1 MGSRSSHTHTIEYRP
16 DPAAVKNAQREGLG
30 KQIEMLK
37 ARVNDVDAEY
47 QKEAAKLSD
56 IRAQIEA
63 EQALIVN
70 FPRDFGQTAE
80 GGTASILVF
89 VGNTG
94 DGKSTVCNRMCGD
107 ESDMAED
114 GPFVTSDQMASC
126 TQTMAQHTLQI
137 GDAKLTVV
145 DAPGWNDSEGKDRE
159 HANNLCA
166 YLYGCGGLNNFVLV
180 RNSANYRFDAN
191 FKLMLERYQNMFGDA
206 FWKHL
211 IVVLTRVDSGLA
223 ERQFVRGGM
232 EEAMKQEIYDKFQL
246 DAEQYPIPVIPIGLD
261 KYTAAKQ
268 SVLDAVSAERF
279 ECEQI
284 KSPLSDLK
292 GQETEILKEEQK
304 KKQKLD
310 AVKAQLKE
318 KEAQLASL

>member
-1 MGSRSSHTHTIEYRP
+1 MGSRHSHHTTTIYRP
-16 DPAAVKNAQREGLG
+16 DPAAVKRAQREGLE

-37 ARVNDVDAEY
+37 ARVTDVDAEHK
-47 QKEAAKLSD
+47 KELARLTD
-56 IRAQIEA
+56 IRSQIEA
-63 EQALIVN
+63 EQALLVH
-70 FPRDFGQTAE
+70 FPRDYDRT
-80 GGTASILVF
+80 TSVLVF

-94 DGKSTVCNRMCGD
+94 DGKSTVCNRICGD

-114 GPFVTSDQMASC
+114 GPFETSDQMASC
-126 TQTMAQHTLQI
+126 TQELSKHTLQV
-137 GDAKLTVV
+137 GERKLTVV

-180 RNSANYRFDAN
+180 RNSANFRFDGN
-191 FKLMLERYQNMFGDA
+191 FKLMLERYHAMFGDA

-211 IVVLTRVDSGLA
+211 IVVLTRVDRGLA

-246 DAEQYPIPVIPIGLD
+246 DAERYPIPVIPIGLD
-261 KYTAAKQ
+261 KYEEAIQ
-268 SVLDAVSAERF
+268 SVVDAVSTERF

-284 KSPLSDLK
+284 KSPLQDLEAK
-292 GQETEILKEEQK
+292 EAEISQVEQE

-310 AVKAQLKE
+310 GVKQQLQD